1 MENDLVK
8 KFRHDG
14 YLLVENVFDQP
25 TMARAR
31 DDIDQ
36 DLHKWHKIM
45 SDRGREKEAGA
56 VAHHVLVEQ
65 HWVNFLAVLEP
76 FDLFKKLLNSQPVI
90 NTFGVLD
97 NSINS
102 TIYVNNDHIDQ
113 RFIVNCSE
121 TLMINILI
129 FVDDFTAENGATWIY
144 PRTHLPASVVS
155 GQKQMTGTSG
165 SVLIWDSRLLH
176 RAGTNSTGKNRRA
189 ISAMITR
196 PWIKPQ
202 FDYMSNAQ
210 DNSFDIPNEKAMQ
223 LLGGYCQLNRSL
235 DDWYSNGP
243 DKRYRREQDG
253 WCE

>member
-1 MENDLVK
+1 MENGLVE

-14 YLLVENVFDQP
+14 YLLVKNVFDQP
-25 TMARAR
+25 TMAKAR
-31 DDIDQ
+31 VDIDR

-45 SDRGREKEAGA
+45 TERGRGKEAGA
-56 VAHHVLVEQ
+56 VAHHVLIEQ
-65 HWVNFLAVLEP
+65 HWINFLAVLEP
-76 FDLFKKLLNSQPVI
+76 FDLFKKILNSQPVV

-113 RFIVNCSE
+113 RFIVNCNE

-144 PRTHLPASVVS
+144 PGTHLPAPLVS
-155 GQKQMTGTSG
+155 GHKQMTGTSG

-176 RAGTNSTGKNRRA
+176 RAGANSTGTNRRA
-189 ISAMITR
+189 ISAMLTR

-202 FDYMSNAQ
+202 FDYMLNAQ
-210 DNSFDIPNEKAMQ
+210 DNSLDVPNEKAMQ

-235 DDWYSNGP
+235 DDWYSNDE
-243 DKRYRREQDG
+243 DKRYRREQDE